1 MATVQELM
9 KLGEQMNLSGTDLK
23 EFIREQ
29 QILAREEREKERE
42 RERREKKKGSRKRK
56 KERER
61 EREKR
66 EKKKGPRKRRKE
78 RERERKRKKERERER
93 RARKRKREREIERE
107 ERERIDREKD
117 RQFEMERLK
126 LMEASKRL
134 ELQAKL
140 ENPRD
145 RPHVLRKTWTSQRS
159 SHTGDCFV
167 LGLCPLGW
175 SMPLPHSVASCE
187 SC

>member
-9 KLGEQMNLSGTDLK
+9 KLGEQMNLTGAGLK
-23 EFIREQ
+23 EFVREQ
-29 QILAREEREKERE
+29 QTLARDEREKERAEKEREREREERGKEKEREEREKERVE
-42 RERREKKKGSRKRK
+42 
-56 KERER
+56 
-61 EREKR
+61 
-66 EKKKGPRKRRKE
+66 
-78 RERERKRKKERERER
+78 
-93 RARKRKREREIERE
+93 
-107 ERERIDREKD
+107 REKD

-126 LMEASKRL
+126 LMEVGKRL

-175 SMPLPHSVASCE
+175 SHSVTSCE